1 MTTEYL
7 PKGETQELFRK
18 LSAKRENK
26 VCFDCMA
33 KNPTWSTVTFGLYL
47 CLDCSSVH
55 RNMGVHITFVRSVT
69 LDSWSVDQMR
79 RMKLGGNHN
88 FSEFLKGHGGAAGFK
103 DAKSKYT
110 SRAALQYKERLQRLI
125 DEDTRRHPHSIVLDS
140 NDSTIPDTT
149 EEIKADDFFGDWSVE
164 NGSPASGNNPAS
176 SALNASSTL
185 SGNPRHTTPASTAFS
200 PESDNKSDA
209 TKSSMPPHVPTSPS
223 DDQWGQLGEFSSTG
237 PSNVKSNPNPA
248 TAFASPT
255 TNTSSSS
262 ILRPTVKK
270 GLGAKKATK
279 VMNFDEAERRAKE
292 EQDRRSREEEL
303 ALKRQDMEERQR
315 ALNPYSS
322 VGENSSGPTS
332 FSNRLAY
339 GGSTGAGTGSIGDA
353 DVTSLGV
360 GVGGLGFGFDPSSG
374 VPPKN
379 AGGFG
384 ATQKAP
390 TPTQA
395 SSRAAPVKSMGA
407 FGGFGASADAS
418 AGGMSDAD
426 VQKRFGSAKAI
437 SSDMYFGRGNFDES
451 ESAETRERLTAFQ
464 GRSGF
469 GSSDYYERDESKNS
483 GGSTNRGS
491 TYDSNVILSN
501 VSDSARDFA
510 SRFVGQASEDLD
522 SVKKMVTAGGSKL
535 GELLSDI
542 QSRYS

>member
-1 MTTEYL
+1 MVYGYL
-7 PKGETQELFRK
+7 WS
-18 LSAKRENK
+18 LSL
-26 VCFDCMA
+26 
-33 KNPTWSTVTFGLYL
+33 SGLL
-47 CLDCSSVH
+47 SVH
-55 RNMGVHITFVRSVT
+55 RNMGVHITFVSAAFRRWNNAYRFRTRSVT

-125 DEDTRRHPHSIVLDS
+125 DEDTRR

-379 AGGFG
+379 A
-384 ATQKAP
+384 
-390 TPTQA
+390 
-395 SSRAAPVKSMGA
+395 
-407 FGGFGASADAS
+407 DAS

>member
-1 MTTEYL
+1 MVYGYL
-7 PKGETQELFRK
+7 WS
-18 LSAKRENK
+18 LSL
-26 VCFDCMA
+26 
-33 KNPTWSTVTFGLYL
+33 SGLL
-47 CLDCSSVH
+47 VSSSKH
-55 RNMGVHITFVRSVT
+55 GCVHITFVSAAFRRWNNAYRFRIRSVT

-125 DEDTRRHPHSIVLDS
+125 DEDTRR

-164 NGSPASGNNPAS
+164 NGSPAASGNNPAS

-185 SGNPRHTTPASTAFS
+185 SGNLRHTTPASNTFI
-200 PESDNKSDA
+200 PESDSKSDA

-223 DDQWGQLGEFSSTG
+223 DDQWGQPGEFSSTG
-237 PSNVKSNPNPA
+237 PSNVKSNPNPT

-270 GLGAKKATK
+270 GLGGAKKATK

-390 TPTQA
+390 TPTQT
-395 SSRAAPVKSMGA
+395 SSRAAPAKSMGA

-483 GGSTNRGS
+483 GGST
-491 TYDSNVILSN
+491 TEALHMIP
-501 VSDSARDFA
+501 
-510 SRFVGQASEDLD
+510 
-522 SVKKMVTAGGSKL
+522 T
-535 GELLSDI
+535 
-542 QSRYS
+542 